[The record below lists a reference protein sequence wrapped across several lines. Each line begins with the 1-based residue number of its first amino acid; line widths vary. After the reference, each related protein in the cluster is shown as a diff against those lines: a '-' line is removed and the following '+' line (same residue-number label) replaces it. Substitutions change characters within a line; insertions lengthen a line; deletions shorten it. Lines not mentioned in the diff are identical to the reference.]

1 MKAIILARVSDKKQD
16 SNEAQVVRINDYIRY
31 KDLTI
36 WKTHE
41 IEESSTRGDRT
52 KFQEVIKEIKQSK
65 ECIALVVDTVDR
77 LQRSFKESVLL
88 DDLRKAGKIEIH
100 FYRENLVIHKN
111 SNSAD
116 LLRWDMAVMFA
127 RSYILQ
133 LSDNVKRKFE
143 QMRKN
148 GIWTGKAP
156 LGYKNIGDER
166 NRDIILDPKSSH
178 LVQRIFELYS
188 SGSYSIQLLSV
199 QISKEGLRGTLG
211 KPLVPG
217 MVYNILN
224 NPFYYGEMLSAG
236 KIYPH
241 RYMPLISKELFDIC
255 QRRMKGWNKK
265 QFQYAAKTFIFR
277 GLLRCAKCGCSMSPE
292 IKKGKY
298 VYYSCTTARKTICN
312 KKIFVREEALLE
324 PIYEVLKAY
333 EGLPQETIDEIIDIM
348 STSNE
353 HEIEFNAEAIKT
365 LRSEYDAIQVKQN
378 RLTDLLLEGTITTE
392 TYEVKLK
399 QFKERQ
405 RDINQQIENHTSADE
420 NYHITAK
427 NVLRLAKNAFALF
440 KSSEPLE
447 KRAMLNMLLQ
457 NSVVNGKNLEFSLR
471 SPFNTIYDIA
481 TQPVGRGALDTFRTL
496 DWKQIKVD
504 LDKYNEQISQ
514 VEDLL
519 QIAC

>member
-16 SNEAQVVRINDYIRY
+16 SNEAQVVRISDYIKY

-52 KFQEVIKEIKQSK
+52 KFQEVIKEIRHSK
-65 ECIALVVDTVDR
+65 EPIALVVDTVDR

-88 DDLRKAGKIEIH
+88 DDLRKAGKLEIH

-143 QMRKN
+143 QMRRN
-148 GIWTGKAP
+148 GIWVGKAP

-166 NRDIILDPKSSH
+166 NRDIIPDPKNSH
-178 LVQRIFELYS
+178 LVQRLFELYAT
-188 SGSYSIQLLSV
+188 GEYSVQLLSV
-199 QISKEGLRGTLG
+199 QISKEGLRGSLG
-211 KPLVPG
+211 NSLVPS

-224 NPFYYGEMLSAG
+224 NPFYYGEMLTAG

-241 RYMPLISKELFDIC
+241 KYTPLISKDLFDLC
-255 QRRMKGWNKK
+255 QKKLKGWNKK

-277 GLLRCAKCGCSMSPE
+277 GLLRCAKCGCTMSPE

-298 VYYSCTTARKTICN
+298 IYYSCTTARKAICN
-312 KKIFVREEALLE
+312 KKIFVPEETLLQ
-324 PIYEVLKAY
+324 PIYKVLEAY
-333 EGLPQETIDEIIDIM
+333 EGLPQDTINEVIDLLK
-348 STSNE
+348 SSNE
-353 HEIEFNAEAIKT
+353 HETNFHAEAIKT
-365 LRSEYDAIQVKQN
+365 LRTEYDVIQVKQN
-378 RLTDLLLEGTITTE
+378 RLTDLLLEGTIPTE

-399 QFKERQ
+399 EFKDRQ
-405 RDINQQIENHTSADE
+405 RDINLQIEDHTSADE
-420 NYHITAK
+420 NYHHTATI
-427 NVLRLAKNAFALF
+427 VLRLAKNAFSLF

-447 KRAMLNMLLQ
+447 KRALLNLLLQ
-457 NSVVNGKNLEFSLR
+457 NSVVNGKTLEFSLR

-481 TQPVGRGALDTFRTL
+481 TQSIGRGALDAFRTL
-496 DWKQIKVD
+496 DWKKIKAD
-504 LDKYNEQISQ
+504 LEIYSEQISK
-514 VEDLL
+514 EDLL
-519 QIAC
+519 EIAC

>member
-1 MKAIILARVSDKKQD
+1 MKAILLARVSDKKQD
-16 SNEAQVVRINDYIRY
+16 SNEAQVVRISDYIKY

-88 DDLRKAGKIEIH
+88 DDLRKAGKLEIH

-148 GIWTGKAP
+148 GIWPGKAP
-156 LGYKNIGDER
+156 LGYKNVGDER
-166 NRDIILDPKSSH
+166 NRDIVLDPKTAH
-178 LVQRIFELYS
+178 LIQRLFELYS
-188 SGSYSIQLLSV
+188 TGSYSIQLLSV
-199 QISKEGLRGTLG
+199 QISKEGLRGSLG

-236 KIYPH
+236 QLFPH
-241 RYMPLISKELFDIC
+241 RYMPLISKDLFDLC
-255 QRRMKGWNKK
+255 QKRMKGWNKK

-277 GLLRCAKCGCSMSPE
+277 GLLRCAKCGCTMSPE
-292 IKKGKY
+292 IKKGRY
-298 VYYSCTTARKTICN
+298 IYYSCTTAKKAICS
-312 KKIFVREEALLE
+312 KKIFVPEEVLLQ
-324 PIYEVLKAY
+324 PIYKVLEAY
-333 EGLPQETIDEIIDIM
+333 AGIPQETIDEIIDIM
-348 STSNE
+348 ATSNE
-353 HEIEFNAEAIKT
+353 HEIAFNVEAIKT
-365 LRSEYDAIQVKQN
+365 LRSEYDAIQIKQN
-378 RLTDLLLEGTITTE
+378 RLTDLLLEGTIATE
-392 TYEVKLK
+392 TYEMKLK
-399 QFKERQ
+399 EFKTRQ
-405 RDINQQIENHTSADE
+405 RDINQQIENHTTADE
-420 NYHITAK
+420 SYHITAT
-427 NVLRLAKNAFALF
+427 NVLRLAKNALALF
-440 KSSEPLE
+440 KSSEDIE
-447 KRAMLNMLLQ
+447 KRALLNLLLQ

-481 TQPVGRGALDTFRTL
+481 TQSTGRGGLYAFRTL
-496 DWKQIKVD
+496 NWKQIKSEID
-504 LDKYNEQISQ
+504 RYNGQIPQ
-514 VEDLL
+514 R
-519 QIAC
+519 IM